1 MGGRRLSVLLD
12 TQALL
17 WWLMADPRLSAR
29 ARDTID
35 NPDITRF
42 VSSITAFEIATKVR
56 IGKLEEA
63 REISDRFESILIQGA
78 FTKLDLTPNHALL
91 AGRMPGE
98 HRDPFDRLIAA
109 QAKLEDMP
117 VISSD
122 KAFLS
127 FGVHLLW

>member
-1 MGGRRLSVLLD
+1 
-12 TQALL
+12 
-17 WWLMADPRLSAR
+17 MADPRLSAR
-29 ARDTID
+29 ARVTID

-42 VSSITAFEIATKVR
+42 VSSVTAFEIATKVR

-63 REISDRFESILIQGA
+63 REISDRFESILTQGA
-78 FTKLDLTPNHALL
+78 FTKLDLTPDHALLAGRMPGEHL